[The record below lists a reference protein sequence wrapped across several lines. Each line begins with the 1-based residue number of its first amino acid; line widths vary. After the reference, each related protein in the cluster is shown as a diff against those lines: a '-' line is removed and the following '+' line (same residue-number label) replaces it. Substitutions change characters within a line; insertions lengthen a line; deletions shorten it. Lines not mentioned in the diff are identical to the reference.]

1 MSNLPFL
8 MRREWLQHRF
18 AWSLIVVLPTALAL
32 LLVSFGSLQ
41 FDGEERQPQFA
52 VLAAMAAMGGAIAL
66 YGVIMW
72 VSSLILVSGVAR
84 RDHADRSVE
93 FWLSLPTGHSESLV
107 APLIVHLLLAPMAAL
122 AVGLLSGLTVS
133 MVLVSR
139 VADFG
144 AWLALPWATLMG
156 NGLALVARGALGI
169 VLATI
174 WLSPVI
180 LAGVLLTAWFRRWGL
195 VILGVGI
202 GLGSWI
208 IAKVFG
214 HPFLIDVLAQMFENA
229 GRSIVFGDPN
239 GMVIETGDDMTKA
252 VGYLPSWAW
261 SDAGSSLGLLASPLL
276 PGVLIVSAACFY
288 ALVMWRQRGA
298 GAAG

>member
-32 LLVSFGSLQ
+32 LLVSFGQLQ
-41 FDGEERQPQFA
+41 FDGEERAPHFA
-52 VLAAMAAMGGAIAL
+52 LVSAMASIGGAIGI

-72 VSSLILVSGVAR
+72 VSSMILVSGVAR

-93 FWLSLPTGHSESLV
+93 FWLSLPTGHSESLA
-107 APLIVHLLLAPMAAL
+107 APLIVHLLLVPVAAL
-122 AVGLLSGLTVS
+122 AAGLLSGLAVS
-133 MVLVSR
+133 LVLVTR

-144 AWLALPWATLMG
+144 TWLTLPWPMLLG
-156 NGLALVARGALGI
+156 NGLAMVARFAVGI
-169 VLATI
+169 VLATV
-174 WLSPVI
+174 WLSPII

-202 GLGSWI
+202 GIGSWV

-214 HPFLIDVLAQMFENA
+214 HPFLIDILGQMLENA

-239 GMVIETGDDMTKA
+239 GMVIETGDDMAKA
-252 VGYLPSWAW
+252 VGYLPTWAW
-261 SDAGSSLGLLASPLL
+261 SDAGSSIGLLASPLL
-276 PGVLIVSAACFY
+276 PGVLVVSAACFY
-288 ALVMWRQRGA
+288 GLVLWRKHGA